1 MLGEPDPDSVIV
13 ARLSGESPFMT
24 TDLMSPDETAADEEA
39 ADTDGL
45 SPELRAMLE
54 EAEGGDLP
62 GAPARA
68 EPPARQTVVSVAGLD
83 DTLLPE
89 IDDVHEPATDSA
101 AAEPEVDRK
110 PASVLQMPPA
120 GKRKKSDPAPHF
132 ELSTN
137 GIDLDSILGDLEEPA
152 QAQRKVILQEDQENA
167 EVDLSVD
174 LDGINAN
181 REPIAL
187 TPAPARSSPEPD
199 SKVEGEGESE
209 SEPYQENDLDSVFAQ
224 LRSDASRRSTG
235 DGAEEQMKHGRALQE
250 AGKIDQAIEAFAMA
264 SRSPRHRFQA
274 SLCVGRIYRDR
285 DQLPKAIEW
294 FERATQA
301 PAPTPDEGFTLLYEL
316 ADALEASGETARALA
331 VCIELLADAGD
342 FRDVKA
348 RVSRLNKVQARG

>member
-1 MLGEPDPDSVIV
+1 MLD
-13 ARLSGESPFMT
+13 
-24 TDLMSPDETAADEEA
+24 
-39 ADTDGL
+39 
-45 SPELRAMLE
+45 
-54 EAEGGDLP
+54 EAEGGDIP

-68 EPPARQTVVSVAGLD
+68 EPPARQPVVSVAGLD

-101 AAEPEVDRK
+101 SAEPDVDRK
-110 PASVLQMPPA
+110 PAAVLQMPPA

-152 QAQRKVILQEDQENA
+152 QAQRKAMPHEDQENA

-199 SKVEGEGESE
+199 SKVE
-209 SEPYQENDLDSVFAQ
+209 ENDLDSVFAQ

-250 AGKIDQAIEAFAMA
+250 AGKIDQAIEAFEMA

-316 ADALEASGETARALA
+316 ADALEASGEIARALA